1 MSKPKVIKD
10 YDKLPEKVLEQLKI
24 VYPYGF
30 SQHLVSYVDRQ
41 GEKKLALPFETDDYY
56 YLIRMSVV
64 MAESIIEDDDDYD
77 MNGVLKASIKKQYIS
92 NHEDSNIMEYNA
104 NMDNDFENLSDDDS
118 DSMGD
123 DEDDDY

>member
-10 YDKLPEKVLEQLKI
+10 YDKLPEKVLEQLKL

-56 YLIRMSVV
+56 YLIRMSLK
-64 MAESIIEDDDDYD
+64 MAESIIEDDEDYD
-77 MNGVLKASIKKQYIS
+77 INGVLKASIKKQYTN
-92 NHEDSNIMEYNA
+92 NHEDSSVLEFNA
-104 NMDNDFENLSDDDS
+104 NDDNDFESLS
-118 DSMGD
+118 GD
-123 DEDDDY
+123 DESIGEEDDDY